1 MKITVFNF
9 PILRGLL
16 RGLSLI
22 LLKLLGWRIEGN
34 LPDDTRKFV
43 LIAAPHTSN
52 WDGFYMIMVAFVFR
66 VNLCWMGKRS
76 LFKPPFGFL
85 TRFLGGIPVARS
97 TSLGTTKQS
106 ISVINEASDIALA
119 VPPEGA
125 RKKVSYWKTGFYYIA
140 LGAKVPI
147 VMGYLD
153 YGNKRTGVGPAM
165 TPSGDLES
173 DFEKIRVFY
182 KPITGKYPKETSIVQ
197 LRNNK

>member
-1 MKITVFNF
+1 MKTTVFNF

-22 LLKLLGWRIEGN
+22 LLKLLGWCIEGN
-34 LPDDTRKFV
+34 LPDTRKFV

-52 WDGFYMIMVAFVFR
+52 WDAFYMIMVAFIFR
-66 VNLCWMGKRS
+66 VNLYWMGKHN

-85 TRFLGGIPVARS
+85 IRFLGGIPIDRS
-97 TSLGTTKQS
+97 TSSDTVKQS

-119 VPPEGA
+119 IPPEGS

-147 VMGYLD
+147 VTGYLD
-153 YGNKRTGVGPAM
+153 YSNKRTGVGSAIM
-165 TPSGDLES
+165 PSGDLES
-173 DFEKIRVFY
+173 DFEKIRAFY
-182 KPITGKYPKETSIVQ
+182 EPITGKYPKETSITQ
-197 LRNNK
+197 LWNDI